1 MLLHCG
7 IARFDNAQA
16 NLSLACS
23 ALAAERQTVQQLQS
37 RRARGITHA
46 ELERQLE
53 QQRRSSEADKAASLQ
68 SLKDLF
74 QRYF

>member
-1 MLLHCG
+1 MLLRSS
-7 IARFDNAQA
+7 IARFDDAQA
-16 NLSLACS
+16 SVSLACS

-37 RRARGITHA
+37 RRARGLTNA

-53 QQRRSSEADKAASLQ
+53 QQRRSSQADKAASLQ

-74 QRYF
+74 QRYL